1 MSQFGPDSSLP
12 QPPVSADFNV
22 PVEPPSWPKVVGII
36 SIVMASLS
44 LVCGACGIIQN
55 GMSLASGGKDL
66 PMANGNTMHL
76 PAPSALSV
84 VAQGAGWLW
93 AILLLVAG
101 IMTLKRVAN
110 GRMLHIVY
118 AAVSIVLGIAGT
130 ALAMGD
136 VARMTEALNQD
147 PQMAQMAGI
156 MKPAM
161 YGGMCIG
168 VALALG
174 YPVFLLVWFGAMGKR
189 PEAGKLPEEP
199 LV

>member
-1 MSQFGPDSSLP
+1 
-12 QPPVSADFNV
+12 
-22 PVEPPSWPKVVGII
+22 
-36 SIVMASLS
+36 
-44 LVCGACGIIQN
+44 
-55 GMSLASGGKDL
+55 
-66 PMANGNTMHL
+66 
-76 PAPSALSV
+76 
-84 VAQGAGWLW
+84 
-93 AILLLVAG
+93 
-101 IMTLKRVAN
+101 
-110 GRMLHIVY
+110 
-118 AAVSIVLGIAGT
+118 
-130 ALAMGD
+130 MGD